1 MAITMAEAETQY
13 LTPKDVAR
21 ELKVSASTVKRWFD
35 SGKLVGIRAGKLYR
49 IERSSYEQ
57 WKSEHSNHQERT

>member
-1 MAITMAEAETQY
+1 MAVTMAETETQY

-35 SGKLVGIRAGKLYR
+35 SGKLEGLRAGKLYR
-49 IERSSYEQ
+49 IERSAYEQ
-57 WKSEHSNHQERT
+57 WKNEHSNQERL